1 MRTWEKTAVRI
12 PVYIIANPP
21 HVQNW
26 RHVDAHEK
34 WPQVT
39 VCALMTPQITNIMG
53 PTRGPPGSCRP
64 QMGPMSAP
72 WTLLSFPT
80 PCTKVDYS
88 LTPPSGTQSTILCG
102 QGGTDP
108 FKYLIKSS
116 RPGAF
121 VMTESAFCLGYQR
134 APWWRKFY
142 PAWLKIKLMNDY
154 SDHADVL
161 SPMWFSVKP
170 HSALILALPKES
182 EVTFSYQKDIVY
194 AIRYNTIFFSSRRCL
209 D

>member
-1 MRTWEKTAVRI
+1 MGENGRENSS
-12 PVYIIANPP
+12 VYHCKP
-21 HVQNW
+21 
-26 RHVDAHEK
+26 
-34 WPQVT
+34 
-39 VCALMTPQITNIMG
+39 
-53 PTRGPPGSCRP
+53 PTRTKSASRWRP
-64 QMGPMSAP
+64 LEVATGDCVRSNDAPDNKYHGSAP

-116 RPGAF
+116 KPGAF

-142 PAWLKIKLMNDY
+142 PAWLQNQTNEWLQ
-154 SDHADVL
+154 
-161 SPMWFSVKP
+161 W
-170 HSALILALPKES
+170 
-182 EVTFSYQKDIVY
+182 
-194 AIRYNTIFFSSRRCL
+194 SRRCAL
-209 D
+209 SDVVQCETA